1 MGNLQSILQSSGFL
15 PSAALVIACYVLL
28 RAARASMWRIAL
40 LSLPGTAAH
49 ECAHFLV
56 GLLLWARPMGLSL
69 WPQADGHGFRLGSV
83 SFRRIDLVNGA
94 WVALAPL
101 ALLPLSWLGLVHV
114 LLPLWIGRQWGWW
127 LLAGYLTATALFAA
141 LPSWQDLKLGAR
153 SLLFY
158 ALVGGVAWLI
168 YAHR

>member
-1 MGNLQSILQSSGFL
+1 MGSLQPILGHNGFV
-15 PSAALVIACYVLL
+15 PSAALVAVFYVLL

-49 ECAHFLV
+49 ECTHFLV
-56 GLLLWARPMGLSL
+56 GLLLWARPTGLSL
-69 WPQADGHGFRLGSV
+69 WPRADGHGFRLGSV
-83 SFRRIDLVNGA
+83 SFRHIDLVNGA

-101 ALLPLSWLGLVHV
+101 LLLPLSWLGLVHV
-114 LLPLWIGRQWGWW
+114 LLPLWTGRQWGWW

-153 SLLFY
+153 SLFFY
-158 ALVGGVAWLI
+158 TLGGAVAWFV